1 MRDLQD
7 IRELINPE
15 GITDGKIVAAQAR
28 FYDYCKMMNPKFYR
42 DDRPYQRDLCETL
55 QAIFE
60 GRLINKDTGE
70 PYKNLMI
77 NLPPR
82 HGKSYTL
89 TLFVQWCMGKKNNT
103 RVISV
108 SYNDILAGRF
118 ARNVRDGI
126 DADKIDS
133 KVTIFHDVF
142 PTTRVK
148 QGDAAAQLWSLEGQF
163 FNYLATGFGG
173 TITGIGCSMG
183 IIDDPIKNDQEAFN
197 DRVLDEQWSWYTDT
211 FLSRIEEGGMQIIVM
226 TRWST
231 KDLCG
236 RLLASEDGGD
246 WFVFCRRACLD
257 EGERRMLC
265 PDLLSWKSYMKK
277 RRLTSAEIADA
288 NYQQEPVDI
297 KGKLYSEFRTYE
309 QLPRDAAGK
318 LDFGA
323 IISYTDT
330 ADTGSDDLC
339 SIVAGIHEGEGYIL
353 DVIMTDEP
361 MEKTEPQTAE
371 QLYSYHVE
379 TARIESNNGG
389 RGFAR
394 NVERLLWELYQTR
407 SVNIEWFHQG
417 ANKHARIMTGATFVM
432 QHLLFPSDWAQRWP
446 RYDDTFRHS
455 CSSKFHIDS
464 SPPQLLESIGRII
477 FCIQVQIPCWV
488 LDGTILSAACKI
500 ASSAFSTA
508 MPIPAHWIISMSFI
522 LSPIAATFD
531 CGICSSLATCRSAFP
546 FPTLGPVNSRNFPS
560 LRIVVR
566 GEAALAR
573 IKAAQAEISSAGPV
587 STALFQGSGI
597 SSRGREGAS

>member
-60 GRLINKDTGE
+60 GRLINKSTGE

-89 TLFVQWCMGKKNNT
+89 TLFVQWCMGKKNDT

-309 QLPRDAAGK
+309 QLPRDAEGK
-318 LDFGA
+318 LDFTA

-394 NVERLLWELYQTR
+394 NVERLLWEQYQTR

-446 RYDDTFRHS
+446 RYYAAMVSYQKTGKNKNDDAPDATTGVA
-455 CSSKFHIDS
+455 
-464 SPPQLLESIGRII
+464 ET
-477 FCIQVQIPCWV
+477 IQ
-488 LDGTILSAACKI
+488 
-500 ASSAFSTA
+500 
-508 MPIPAHWIISMSFI
+508 
-522 LSPIAATFD
+522 
-531 CGICSSLATCRSAFP
+531 
-546 FPTLGPVNSRNFPS
+546 
-560 LRIVVR
+560 
-566 GEAALAR
+566 E
-573 IKAAQAEISSAGPV
+573 
-587 STALFQGSGI
+587 
-597 SSRGREGAS
+597 REGRGTLDIWWV

>member
-89 TLFVQWCMGKKNNT
+89 TLFVQWCMGKKNDT

-309 QLPRDAAGK
+309 
-318 LDFGA
+318 
-323 IISYTDT
+323 
-330 ADTGSDDLC
+330 
-339 SIVAGIHEGEGYIL
+339 
-353 DVIMTDEP
+353 
-361 MEKTEPQTAE
+361 
-371 QLYSYHVE
+371 
-379 TARIESNNGG
+379 
-389 RGFAR
+389 
-394 NVERLLWELYQTR
+394 
-407 SVNIEWFHQG
+407 
-417 ANKHARIMTGATFVM
+417 
-432 QHLLFPSDWAQRWP
+432 
-446 RYDDTFRHS
+446 
-455 CSSKFHIDS
+455 
-464 SPPQLLESIGRII
+464 
-477 FCIQVQIPCWV
+477 
-488 LDGTILSAACKI
+488 
-500 ASSAFSTA
+500 
-508 MPIPAHWIISMSFI
+508 
-522 LSPIAATFD
+522 
-531 CGICSSLATCRSAFP
+531 
-546 FPTLGPVNSRNFPS
+546 
-560 LRIVVR
+560 
-566 GEAALAR
+566 
-573 IKAAQAEISSAGPV
+573 
-587 STALFQGSGI
+587 
-597 SSRGREGAS
+597 

>member
-1 MRDLQD
+1 MRDLTELK
-7 IRELINPE
+7 ELINPE
-15 GITDGKIVAAQAR
+15 GVIDGRILAAQEN
-28 FYDYCKMMNPKFYR
+28 FYEYCKLRNPKFFR
-42 DDRPYQRDLCETL
+42 NDRPYQRELCDTL

-60 GRLINKDTGE
+60 GRLINPKTGE
-70 PYKNLMI
+70 AYRNLMI

-89 TLFVQWCMGKKNNT
+89 TLFVQWCMGKRNET

-126 DADKIDS
+126 DEDKLDS
-133 KVTIFHDVF
+133 KVVIFHDVF

-173 TITGIGCSMG
+173 TITGFGCWLG
-183 IIDDPIKNDQEAFN
+183 IIEYPINNDQEAFN

-236 RLLASEDGGD
+236 RLLDSEDSGD
-246 WFVFCRRACLD
+246 WHVFCRRACLD
-257 EGERRMLC
+257 EKAGTMLC
-265 PDLLSWKSYMKK
+265 PDLLSFRSYMKK

-297 KGKLYSEFRTYE
+297 KGKLYTSFRTFE
-309 QLPRDAAGK
+309 DIPRDEKGLPA
-318 LDFGA
+318 FSE

-330 ADTGSDDLC
+330 ADTGTDDLV
-339 SIVAGIHEGEGYIL
+339 SLAAGIYQGEGYIL
-353 DVIMTDEP
+353 DVLMTDAP
-361 MEKTEPQTAE
+361 MEQTEPATAE
-371 QLYSYHVE
+371 QLYTNGVQ

-407 SVNIEWFHQG
+407 SVNVEWFHQG

-432 QHLLFPSDWAQRWP
+432 QHLLFPADWATRWP
-446 RYDDTFRHS
+446 KYYAAMMSYQKTGKNKHDDAADATTG
-455 CSSKFHIDS
+455 IA
-464 SPPQLLESIGRII
+464 ET
-477 FCIQVQIPCWV
+477 IQ
-488 LDGTILSAACKI
+488 
-500 ASSAFSTA
+500 
-508 MPIPAHWIISMSFI
+508 
-522 LSPIAATFD
+522 
-531 CGICSSLATCRSAFP
+531 
-546 FPTLGPVNSRNFPS
+546 
-560 LRIVVR
+560 
-566 GEAALAR
+566 E
-573 IKAAQAEISSAGPV
+573 
-587 STALFQGSGI
+587 
-597 SSRGREGAS
+597 REGRGTLDIWWV

>member
-60 GRLINKDTGE
+60 GRLINKSTGE

-89 TLFVQWCMGKKNNT
+89 TLFVQWCMGKKNDT

-142 PTTRVK
+142 PTTRIK

-277 RRLTSAEIADA
+277 RRLTARRS
-288 NYQQEPVDI
+288 
-297 KGKLYSEFRTYE
+297 RT
-309 QLPRDAAGK
+309 PTT
-318 LDFGA
+318 
-323 IISYTDT
+323 S
-330 ADTGSDDLC
+330 
-339 SIVAGIHEGEGYIL
+339 
-353 DVIMTDEP
+353 
-361 MEKTEPQTAE
+361 
-371 QLYSYHVE
+371 
-379 TARIESNNGG
+379 
-389 RGFAR
+389 
-394 NVERLLWELYQTR
+394 R
-407 SVNIEWFHQG
+407 S
-417 ANKHARIMTGATFVM
+417 
-432 QHLLFPSDWAQRWP
+432 RWTS
-446 RYDDTFRHS
+446 RA
-455 CSSKFHIDS
+455 SS
-464 SPPQLLESIGRII
+464 
-477 FCIQVQIPCWV
+477 
-488 LDGTILSAACKI
+488 T
-500 ASSAFSTA
+500 ASSA
-508 MPIPAHWIISMSFI
+508 PMSSCRATPRGSWT
-522 LSPIAATFD
+522 SPRSSATPTRLTPAAT
-531 CGICSSLATCRSAFP
+531 TC
-546 FPTLGPVNSRNFPS
+546 
-560 LRIVVR
+560 
-566 GEAALAR
+566 AA
-573 IKAAQAEISSAGPV
+573 
-587 STALFQGSGI
+587 
-597 SSRGREGAS
+597 SSRASMRARATFWTSL

>member
-1 MRDLQD
+1 MENLQE
-7 IRELINPE
+7 IMELINPE
-15 GITDGKIVAAQAR
+15 GIVDAKIVAAQGS

-60 GRLINKDTGE
+60 GRLMNKTTRQ

-89 TLFVQWCMGKKNNT
+89 TLFVQWCMGKRNET

-126 DADKIDS
+126 DADKLDS
-133 KVTIFHDVF
+133 RVPIFHDVF

-148 QGDAAAQLWSLEGQF
+148 RGDAAAQLWSLEGQF

-197 DRVLDEQWSWYTDT
+197 DRILDEQWSWYTDT

-236 RLLASEDGGD
+236 RLLNSEDGGD

-257 EGERRMLC
+257 ESAGKMLC
-265 PDLLSWKSYMKK
+265 PDLLSFTSYMKK

-297 KGKLYSEFRTYE
+297 KGKLYSEFRTYTE
-309 QLPRDAAGK
+309 LPRDAAGK
-318 LDFGA
+318 LAFTEV
-323 IISYTDT
+323 ISYTDT
-330 ADTGSDDLC
+330 ADTGSDDLV
-339 SIVAGIHEGEGYIL
+339 SLVAGIYQGEGYIL
-353 DVIMTDEP
+353 DVLMTDEA

-371 QLYSYHVE
+371 QMFTFHVG

-394 NVERLLWELYQTR
+394 NVERLLWETHQTR
-407 SVNIEWFHQG
+407 SVNVEWFHQS

-432 QHLLFPSDWAQRWP
+432 QHLLFPEDWATRWP
-446 RYDDTFRHS
+446 RYYAAMISYQKTGKNKHDDAPDATTG
-455 CSSKFHIDS
+455 IA
-464 SPPQLLESIGRII
+464 ET
-477 FCIQVQIPCWV
+477 IQ
-488 LDGTILSAACKI
+488 
-500 ASSAFSTA
+500 
-508 MPIPAHWIISMSFI
+508 
-522 LSPIAATFD
+522 
-531 CGICSSLATCRSAFP
+531 
-546 FPTLGPVNSRNFPS
+546 
-560 LRIVVR
+560 
-566 GEAALAR
+566 E
-573 IKAAQAEISSAGPV
+573 
-587 STALFQGSGI
+587 
-597 SSRGREGAS
+597 REGRGTLDIWWV